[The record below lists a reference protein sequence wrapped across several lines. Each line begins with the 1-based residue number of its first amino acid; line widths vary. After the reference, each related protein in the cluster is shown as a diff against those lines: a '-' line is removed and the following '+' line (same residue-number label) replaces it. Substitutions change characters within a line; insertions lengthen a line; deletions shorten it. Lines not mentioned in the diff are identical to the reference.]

1 MSHRPTLI
9 AAFPG
14 LSCLVATG
22 VLVIT
27 STGCGLLSAVGNP
40 KVAWAIQDPAPMSV
54 VVRRADAA
62 STTAQ
67 EVDRL
72 LLKTPTS
79 LDSAWLT
86 QIGPD
91 PKDAAAQIKAVSQEP
106 MYAKSKAR
114 VVSAEVWTVTL
125 PTLKNDSGDK
135 PNLLAAIDSD
145 LGDAYANVKDKKL
158 EIAGE
163 KALIEVENTALDD
176 KATSADDRADHQ
188 KTKANLEKMVSKADE
203 EVAPLE
209 KKLLDSAKQAAG
221 KASADTK
228 SKFTPAIVNLL
239 QAVDDASI
247 ANGAAAIRYPLALR
261 TMLDSA
267 KEMAPVFVADV
278 IEEKTG
284 NRPAGQLDVGVTL
297 DGTKVTLS
305 LSGVAPD
312 VLGSLNV
319 SDVSAQALDREQ
331 KWVTHAI
338 GLLPLIATTGETL
351 SFEHEVL
358 ADLLDG
364 FGGPGTVV
372 AVVLPAF
379 DSKEVTLAVAKPRVK
394 LGVAATASAD
404 VSVDAKAG
412 STKGGAT
419 AKGGATTKGGAA
431 TKGATTKG
439 GAKPGDTKSSDKK
452 PNDDKKTGDDK
463 TGATKPADK
472 KPTDDKKK

>member
-1 MSHRPTLI
+1 
-9 AAFPG
+9 
-14 LSCLVATG
+14 
-22 VLVIT
+22 
-27 STGCGLLSAVGNP
+27 
-40 KVAWAIQDPAPMSV
+40 MSV

-72 LLKTPTS
+72 LTKTPTS
-79 LDSAWLT
+79 LDSTWLT
-86 QIGPD
+86 QIAPD

-114 VVSAEVWTVTL
+114 VISAEVWTVTL

-145 LGDAYANVKDKKL
+145 LGDAYANVMTKKL
-158 EIAGE
+158 EIADL
-163 KALIEVENTALDD
+163 KAKIDAENTALDAKDITPDD
-176 KATSADDRADHQ
+176 KKTHESTRDDLKKQ
-188 KTKANLEKMVSKADE
+188 ESKAEDD
-203 EVAPLE
+203 ASPLE
-209 KKLLDSAKQAAG
+209 KKLLDSAKQAAS

-228 SKFTPAIVNLL
+228 AKFTPAIVNLL

-247 ANGAAAIRYPLALR
+247 SNGAAAIRYPLALR

-284 NRPAGQLDVGVTL
+284 TRPPGPLDVGVTL
-297 DGTKVTLS
+297 DGTKVTLT
-305 LSGVAPD
+305 LSGVAPS

-319 SDVSAQALDREQ
+319 SDVTAQALEREQ

-372 AVVLPAF
+372 AVVLPAY
-379 DSKEVTLAVAKPRVK
+379 DSQEVTLAVAKPRAK
-394 LGVAATASAD
+394 LGVAATASAG

-412 STKGGAT
+412 ATKGGAT
-419 AKGGATTKGGAA
+419 AKGGAA
-431 TKGATTKG
+431 TKGATAKG
-439 GAKPGDTKSSDKK
+439 GAKPGDTKSADKK
-452 PNDDKKTGDDK
+452 PTDDK